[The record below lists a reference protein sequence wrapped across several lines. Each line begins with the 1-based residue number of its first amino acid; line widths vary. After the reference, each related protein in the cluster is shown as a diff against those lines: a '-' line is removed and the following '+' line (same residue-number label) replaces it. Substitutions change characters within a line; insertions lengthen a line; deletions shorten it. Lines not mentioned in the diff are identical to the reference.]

1 MMDERYAKLKHA
13 PLLLPRARSLPL
25 LLSLLLIACATTQ
38 NGREAGSAAQ
48 PPPAKTTARDIGT
61 ALSAAP
67 EKPPEQSKLYRGTG
81 VLIQG
86 QEEGG
91 AVTPQPKPPPPP
103 GPAVTLHFEG
113 AGIREVARNILG

>member
-1 MMDERYAKLKHA
+1 MMDDRYARLRHA

-91 AVTPQPKPPPPP
+91 AGTPQPKPPPPP
-103 GPAVTLHFEG
+103 PGPAGSPHFRS
-113 AGIREVARNILG
+113 AATRQ